1 MTQGERVRKIRRS
14 SSVNLTMEK
23 FGEKIG
29 LKKSAIS
36 LIESG
41 RNSLTDSNV
50 KNICR
55 EFGVDYRWLTTGEGD
70 MFPNPDVEFLAAIDR
85 IMHNESDSRKDFF
98 KLLVNLS
105 DDEVNALNIIFHKY
119 MEIIGNR
126 DKKED

>member
-50 KNICR
+50 RNICR

-70 MFPNPDVEFLAAIDR
+70 MFPDPDVEFLAAIDR

-105 DDEVNALNIIFHKY
+105 YDEVNALNSIFHKY

>member
-14 SSVNLTMEK
+14 SNVNLTMEK

-70 MFPNPDVEFLAAIDR
+70 MFPDPDVEFLAAIDR

-105 DDEVNALNIIFHKY
+105 DDEVNALNSIFHKY

>member
-70 MFPNPDVEFLAAIDR
+70 MFPDPDVEFLAAIDR

-105 DDEVNALNIIFHKY
+105 DDEVNALNSIFHKY

>member
-105 DDEVNALNIIFHKY
+105 DDEVNALNSIFHKY

>member
-50 KNICR
+50 RNICR
-55 EFGVDYRWLTTGEGD
+55 EFGVDYRWLTTGDGD
-70 MFPNPDVEFLAAIDR
+70 MFPDPDVEFLAAIDR

-105 DDEVNALNIIFHKY
+105 DDEVKALNSIFHKAV
-119 MEIIGNR
+119 EIIGNK

>member
-70 MFPNPDVEFLAAIDR
+70 MFPDPDVEFLSAIDR

-105 DDEVNALNIIFHKY
+105 DDEVNALNSIFHKY